1 MILHHYSLSPF
12 AEKCRLM
19 LGYSGIKW
27 QSVLTSPMPPRPVVD
42 ALAGGYRRIPVA
54 QIGADIF
61 CDSRLIAEE
70 IAELAGKPELST
82 KEITDSQW
90 RFIDHV
96 EKEVFFAA
104 IGSLPPKRMMKVLL
118 THLSPLQ
125 TIRFLWDRLGIAR
138 ETTADGNKP
147 SARQFRGHLRE
158 LDQQLLYPFFFGN
171 TVQHADFALYHALW
185 FVVEVGGMPLPSR
198 LQRLGNWY
206 QRMQKFGHGHAATI
220 GGKDALAMASASQPR
235 LIPQSHTVDPL
246 IGKAVSLAPSDYAK
260 DAVRGILVGSSR
272 HRWIVKRNSG
282 KYGTLHVHFPKRGYQ
297 LNELD

>member
-1 MILHHYSLSPF
+1 MILHHYPLSPF

-82 KEITDSQW
+82 KEITDTQI
-90 RFIDHV
+90 RFIDYA
-96 EKEVFFAA
+96 EKQVFFAA
-104 IGSLPPKRMMKVLL
+104 IGSLPPNRMMKVLL

-125 TIRFLWDRLGIAR
+125 AMRFVWDRLGIAR
-138 ETTADGNKP
+138 ETASQGDKP
-147 SARQFRGHLRE
+147 SARQFRRYLKT
-158 LDQQLLYPFFFGN
+158 LDQQLQYPFFFGN

-185 FVVEVGGMPLPSR
+185 FVVEVGQQPLPPQ
-198 LQRLGNWY
+198 LQRLCSWY
-206 QRMQKFGHGHAATI
+206 QRMHQFSHGQTSNI
-220 GGKDALAMASASQPR
+220 SGKDALAMASASQPR
-235 LIPQSHTVDPL
+235 VIPASHAVDPL
-246 IGKAVSLAPSDYAK
+246 VGKSVSLAPTDYARDEVK
-260 DAVRGILVGSSR
+260 GVLVGSSR
-272 HRWIVKRNSG
+272 HRWIVKRNSD
-282 KYGTLHVHFPKRGYQ
+282 KYGTLHVHFPKQGYQ
-297 LNELD
+297 LKELD